1 MCGETGRDWLGQFNG
16 CQAGVAAE
24 VCVCWRGGLL
34 HLAPRLFT
42 QQGVGVSGWVSGWM
56 GGGCEWVTE
65 QQMVGGR
72 SQRSHLVMSL

>member
-1 MCGETGRDWLGQFNG
+1 MERLGGTGWGSFNG
-16 CQAGVAAE
+16 CQTGVAAE

-56 GGGCEWVTE
+56 GGRGGVSGLLNSKWWEGGVKGVT
-65 QQMVGGR
+65 
-72 SQRSHLVMSL
+72 L